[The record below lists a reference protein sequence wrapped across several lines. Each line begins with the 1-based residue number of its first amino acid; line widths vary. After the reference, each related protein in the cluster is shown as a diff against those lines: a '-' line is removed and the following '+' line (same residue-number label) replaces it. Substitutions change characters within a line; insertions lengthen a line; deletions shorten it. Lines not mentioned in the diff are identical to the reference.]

1 MRKLLTVCSTLGL
14 LLCAAGAQAQDR
26 PFVPLP
32 EGQTLLNVSATER
45 TQVQQDTLIA
55 SMNVTKNGADP
66 RTIQNEINTLM
77 QQALVK
83 AKAVNGIEV
92 SNGQYYVYQDAPEPP
107 PAPMKERSEKRTPLW
122 HGTQSIELKGK
133 QADDILKVAGELQDM
148 GLVMNGLNYTLSPA
162 KADEAQESLMESALA
177 KVRQKAERAAKALGK
192 TKVELSEVSVDAV
205 NNVMPMMRMSMKAEM
220 APAAEMQPPS
230 AEPGMADIELT
241 VSARALLKP

>member
-77 QQALVK
+77 QHMAGGLEDTDFNPEGLRFTLFYYDDEDEGYGRFMDDY
-83 AKAVNGIEV
+83 VNTL
-92 SNGQYYVYQDAPEPP
+92 NT
-107 PAPMKERSEKRTPLW
+107 PAGTP
-122 HGTQSIELKGK
+122 
-133 QADDILKVAGELQDM
+133 
-148 GLVMNGLNYTLSPA
+148 
-162 KADEAQESLMESALA
+162 
-177 KVRQKAERAAKALGK
+177 
-192 TKVELSEVSVDAV
+192 
-205 NNVMPMMRMSMKAEM
+205 
-220 APAAEMQPPS
+220 
-230 AEPGMADIELT
+230 
-241 VSARALLKP
+241 AR